1 MIETC
6 ANPALCGVAVITY
19 IAAGDVLGML
29 TGCAAP
35 VMAQVTFEW
44 CTLEQATDMTTGT
57 VQEAV
62 FAGQRKT
69 RGEMIETLNVFS
81 GTCSRTGC

>member
-1 MIETC
+1 MAI
-6 ANPALCGVAVITY
+6 ITY

-29 TGCAAP
+29 TGGTAP
-35 VMAQVTFEW
+35 VMAQITFKR

-62 FAGQRKT
+62 FAGEWKT
-69 RGEMIETLNVFS
+69 RCEMIEALYVFS
-81 GTCSRTGC
+81 STCHRADS